1 MLLRHETTIRTR
13 IAAVIAA
20 IVAISVLHQ
29 ITPVSMLHWHN
40 ALQHLYYLPIVFA
53 GLSFGWL
60 GGVATALL
68 AALSNAPHNWT
79 TWTTSPNYAIDQLWE
94 IPLFCAA
101 GVLTGV
107 LAERGRRQRAE
118 LERTTSRLTEVYRKL
133 QDNFESMKRAERLFA
148 LGQLSAGLPHEVRN
162 PLASIAGAAGILQR
176 NLRLEKKDAECADII
191 VKESRRL
198 THRLC
203 AFLDFPRPRAPNSQ
217 AIAAASLFDSVIQLA
232 AHAAASQP
240 PVTLRQEVD
249 AALTPFEADP
259 ELLTQVN
266 SSDRLPDCD
275 VASAVMAI
283 PSSASMPRS
292 ANWWVT
298 SRILA
303 VSGSASPP
311 PSTTTT
317 SAPSPRASHSP
328 LAFMIPKPTAVPCS
342 SASATKPPPSPSRP
356 FPGGGARKDACA
368 TQTPDT
374 C

>member
-1 MLLRHETTIRTR
+1 MLLQHETTIRTR

-29 ITPVSMLHWHN
+29 IAPVSMLHWHN

-60 GGVATALL
+60 GGLATALL

-148 LGQLSAGLPHEVRN
+148 LGQLSAGLAHEVRN

-191 VKESRRL
+191 VKECRRL
-198 THRLC
+198 NHLLSH
-203 AFLDFPRPRAPNSQ
+203 FLDFARPRAPNYQ
-217 AIAAASLFDSVIQLA
+217 AIDAASLFDSVIQLA

-259 ELLTQVN
+259 ELLTQVLLN
-266 SSDRLPDCD
+266 LLIN
-275 VASAVMAI
+275 AI
-283 PSSASMPRS
+283 QAMPE
-292 ANWWVT
+292 
-298 SRILA
+298 
-303 VSGSASPP
+303 
-311 PSTTTT
+311 
-317 SAPSPRASHSP
+317 
-328 LAFMIPKPTAVPCS
+328 
-342 SASATKPPPSPSRP
+342 
-356 FPGGGARKDACA
+356 GGGVLLAAGPQNGRVLIQVRDEGCGIGPADRDRIFDPFFTTK
-368 TQTPDT
+368 QTGTGLGLSVAHQIVEQHGGILSAQPNPGKGT
-374 C
+374 TFSVLLPLHRERQNES

>member
-29 ITPVSMLHWHN
+29 IAPVSMLHWHN

-60 GGVATALL
+60 GGLATALL

-148 LGQLSAGLPHEVRN
+148 LGQLSAGLAHEVRN

-191 VKESRRL
+191 VKECRRL
-198 THRLC
+198 NHLLC
-203 AFLDFPRPRAPNSQ
+203 HFLDFARPRAPNYQ
-217 AIAAASLFDSVIQLA
+217 AIDAASLFDSVIQLA
-232 AHAAASQP
+232 AHSAASQP
-240 PVTLRQEVD
+240 PVTLRPEVD

-259 ELLTQVN
+259 APLTPVLIN
-266 SSDRLPDCD
+266 AIRRCPKAACCSPRGRKTDASSSRCGTR
-275 VASAVMAI
+275 VAASAPRIATASSI
-283 PSSASMPRS
+283 PSS
-292 ANWWVT
+292 
-298 SRILA
+298 
-303 VSGSASPP
+303 
-311 PSTTTT
+311 
-317 SAPSPRASHSP
+317 P
-328 LAFMIPKPTAVPCS
+328 L
-342 SASATKPPPSPSRP
+342 SRP
-356 FPGGGARKDACA
+356 GPGWGSPWRIRLWNSMEIGR
-368 TQTPDT
+368 
-374 C
+374 